1 MEFSAESCVLRIV
14 WLPVRYNEDR
24 LEMERQL
31 TLNKSSASEMK
42 YGNVPALKL
51 AINDKKK
58 IKKHKVSNI
67 NKFKR

>member
-1 MEFSAESCVLRIV
+1 
-14 WLPVRYNEDR
+14 
-24 LEMERQL
+24 
-31 TLNKSSASEMK
+31 MK